1 MKTLPIALLLLL
13 TSCADFQA
21 RMAAQ
26 QAANAQAAAVRQ
38 QAINDADDAQCS
50 SYGAKPG
57 SDAYVACRMN
67 LANNRQQAAEAAAD
81 RSCAAASQMTDPI
94 GAFYQA
100 QCAARSRP

>member
-1 MKTLPIALLLLL
+1 MKPTVIVALLFL

-26 QAANAQAAAVRQ
+26 QAANAQAATMQQ
-38 QAINDADDAQCS
+38 QAINDADDAQCR

-67 LANNRQQAAEAAAD
+67 LANTRQQAAKAASD
-81 RSCAAASQMTDPI
+81 RACAAASQMV
-94 GAFYQA
+94 GVMGGYYQA
-100 QCAARSRP
+100 ECAAGRL